1 MQQDTK
7 TVIAIIL
14 FVFFAST
21 SNAFSERVYCKDIYT
36 GKLTA
41 PYDRISKSKSCP
53 PSHKKITKQEYCEG
67 GASSELDFNKMCW
80 MYDKKYL
87 EEVIETA
94 EKKQAEK
101 EELAQE
107 MKKQKEEL
115 AQEMKKQ
122 KIDSMK
128 ADCRDLGFTDGTEGM
143 GNCVLKLME
152 LAKPNQVVISNP
164 SSGSNSS
171 STDAEMLRIE
181 KERLAMEKYKSRQD
195 AAEKLMDIGNCWSV
209 MGDFS
214 PYC

>member
-1 MQQDTK
+1 MTK
-7 TVIAIIL
+7 IKDVSIIFLIAFISLLFMHQTV
-14 FVFFAST
+14 FA
-21 SNAFSERVYCKDIYT
+21 E
-36 GKLTA
+36 
-41 PYDRISKSKSCP
+41 
-53 PSHKKITKQEYCEG
+53 
-67 GASSELDFNKMCW
+67 
-80 MYDKKYL
+80 
-87 EEVIETA
+87 A
-94 EKKQAEK
+94 EKTTTQLCDQVIYPDGSINRYQTEARN
-101 EELAQE
+101 EL
-107 MKKQKEEL
+107 KKRSKTLDDCRAIRKLESDMIQVEKEEL

-214 PYC
+214 PWC